1 MCVRH
6 SLAKFA
12 VAALVLSFCVS
23 HSVAQDFSILL
34 TRKVK
39 AGDQYGVTGIGHSQ
53 QLMNMSVNGQA
64 MPAKQEEMNVEFVA
78 AAKIIEATPNGREK
92 RTSFTIS
99 KATKTVKGMV
109 SELLPAGTVLVA
121 EQVGIKTQFSVDGQ
135 ALAADVAKA
144 IDLIVSMES
153 DEGANDDIV
162 FGTKER
168 KKVGDS
174 WPVNAKAA
182 AEDVTSKTDGAMKLT
197 EKSISGTTTL
207 VEIAKAKTGDALRVE
222 ATMKLTDITIDLP
235 PGMKVESS
243 RFDAHMKGLFPVD
256 PAKRALSKSM
266 AMQGE
271 FVCGGMVGERA
282 MTMTMTMK
290 QSTDITFTV
299 P

>member
-23 HSVAQDFSILL
+23 HSAAQDFSILL

-39 AGDQYGVTGIGHSQ
+39 AGDHFGVTGTGHSQ

-64 MPAKQEEMNVEFVA
+64 MPAKLEEMNVEFVA
-78 AAKIIEATPNGREK
+78 AAKVIEATPNGREK
-92 RTSFTIS
+92 RTSFTIT
-99 KATKTVKGMV
+99 KATRTVKGMV
-109 SELLPAGTVLVA
+109 SELLPTGTVMVA
-121 EQVGIKTQFSVDGQ
+121 ERVGSKTQFTVDGQ
-135 ALAADVAKA
+135 PLAADVAKA

-153 DEGANDDIV
+153 DEGANDDII

-174 WPVNAKAA
+174 WPVNSKAA
-182 AEDVTSKTDGAMKLT
+182 AEDMTSKSNGAMKLA

-207 VEIAKAKTGDALRVE
+207 VEITKAKTGDALHVA
-222 ATMKLTDITIDLP
+222 ATMKMTDVTIDLP
-235 PGMKVESS
+235 PGMKVETS
-243 RFDAHMKGLFPVD
+243 RFEAQMKGLFPVD

-271 FVCGGMVGERA
+271 FVCGGMVGDRA
-282 MTMTMTMK
+282 MAMTMTMK
-290 QSTDITFTV
+290 QSADITFTV